1 MNAPHFDST
10 ITAGNVLTIL
20 AFVGGF
26 GTFVVSQTWKQ
37 SAFQTSTEL
46 RLSVGEAIRE
56 KYLPTIDAIKQTLD
70 VTNERLS
77 TQAAALADQ
86 RNATR
91 ELVKETG
98 AVRERLIAIEAVLK
112 PRNPEP
118 FRP

>member
-1 MNAPHFDST
+1 MNAPHFEST
-10 ITAGNVLTIL
+10 ITLGNVLLMIS
-20 AFVGGF
+20 FIGGF
-26 GTFVVSQTWKQ
+26 GVFVVTQTWKQ

-77 TQAAALADQ
+77 SQAAALTEQ

-112 PRNPEP
+112 PMNQEP